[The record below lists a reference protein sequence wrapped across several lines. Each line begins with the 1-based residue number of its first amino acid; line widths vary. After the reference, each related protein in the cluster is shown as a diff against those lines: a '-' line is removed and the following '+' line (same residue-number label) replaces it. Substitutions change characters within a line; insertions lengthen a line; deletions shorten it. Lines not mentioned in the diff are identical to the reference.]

1 MISTGMIL
9 SEGEIECRMND
20 AKIKDVFRIVRL
32 SHKKLKPMNEI
43 LHRSHGNSCLIIVLW
58 SCLDTA

>member
-1 MISTGMIL
+1 MNSTGMIL

-32 SHKKLKPMNEI
+32 SHKTYK
-43 LHRSHGNSCLIIVLW
+43 
-58 SCLDTA
+58 